1 MQAWTKPLANALAI
15 ALALLLLGTLLL
27 VSSGTS
33 DGVQRSL
40 DQQLVGLRELGSAMQ
55 SEVVTADGLQLDA
68 SDRFVTLS
76 LEFDASRKRSINL
89 MTELLPESK
98 GTLEGTRQ
106 VALWLFNSL
115 DSDARS
121 LASEDLLRGEFDRL
135 SVEGQTLL
143 KDVQAFS
150 ASHAAYLAHRESLA
164 DSGRQV
170 VSDLRQRGQEAAAD
184 VVFAG
189 VQQALERIRRTTEDD
204 TSLVTN
210 VARRIR
216 DVSGP
221 NEKMRVELVGLSQQ
235 IDAMVPLHL
244 EVQQQLDRVARSE
257 FVNVTESVRSL
268 VINNYLYALKDTGD
282 ARVLL
287 NIYTLL
293 MLINLV
299 FFGFGLA
306 RSHAVL
312 NRSHTILEER
322 VKERT
327 HELETAYEDLKESQV
342 QLVQAEKMS
351 SLGQLVAGVVHEIN
365 TPLLYV
371 LNNTQMTH
379 EAMADLERG
388 LGTVKKLVSCL
399 NEEPPASENQIG
411 ELLTSLRETM
421 DVADLEEGIEEVLAL
436 TTDSTEGLNDIDA
449 LVKSLKDFSRLDR
462 ATYDRFDVREGLEKT
477 LLITKNLLKYGIDV
491 EKNFEEVPE
500 ILCAPS
506 RVNQVFINLITNAAQ
521 AMDGKGKLQ
530 LSTRVNDSGQVVVG
544 VRDTG
549 CGIAADHLEKVL
561 DPFFTTKPVGEGTGL
576 GLSIVRKIMDEH
588 GGKLEISSKVD
599 AGTQITLTFPIEGIK
614 QDGKPASSSD
624 DVEAA

>member
-287 NIYTLL
+287 NIYT
-293 MLINLV
+293 
-299 FFGFGLA
+299 
-306 RSHAVL
+306 RSGAHV
-312 NRSHTILEER
+312 
-322 VKERT
+322 
-327 HELETAYEDLKESQV
+327 
-342 QLVQAEKMS
+342 
-351 SLGQLVAGVVHEIN
+351 
-365 TPLLYV
+365 
-371 LNNTQMTH
+371 
-379 EAMADLERG
+379 
-388 LGTVKKLVSCL
+388 
-399 NEEPPASENQIG
+399 
-411 ELLTSLRETM
+411 
-421 DVADLEEGIEEVLAL
+421 
-436 TTDSTEGLNDIDA
+436 
-449 LVKSLKDFSRLDR
+449 
-462 ATYDRFDVREGLEKT
+462 
-477 LLITKNLLKYGIDV
+477 
-491 EKNFEEVPE
+491 
-500 ILCAPS
+500 
-506 RVNQVFINLITNAAQ
+506 
-521 AMDGKGKLQ
+521 
-530 LSTRVNDSGQVVVG
+530 
-544 VRDTG
+544 
-549 CGIAADHLEKVL
+549 
-561 DPFFTTKPVGEGTGL
+561 
-576 GLSIVRKIMDEH
+576 
-588 GGKLEISSKVD
+588 
-599 AGTQITLTFPIEGIK
+599 
-614 QDGKPASSSD
+614 
-624 DVEAA
+624 